1 MIIFPAIDILDGKC
15 VRLIQGDY
23 NQEKVYSDSPVEMAK
38 EWESKGASFIHIVDL
53 NGAKSGASFNEDI
66 IIKIAKSVSVPV
78 QVGGGIRSLP
88 IIKKYLEAG
97 VSRVIV
103 GTAAITDTDFL
114 KEAVDTYGEKIVVS
128 LDARNGYV
136 ATDGWTDTST
146 VKALDLV
153 KDLERIGVATIV
165 YTDIAK
171 DGMLKGPNLKEQSEI
186 NQSTNMNVIASGGI
200 TTKQDVDN
208 LAARHLYGA
217 IIGKA
222 LYDGKINFESL
233 MEGKSK

>member
-1 MIIFPAIDILDGKC
+1 M
-15 VRLIQGDY
+15 
-23 NQEKVYSDSPVEMAK
+23 
-38 EWESKGASFIHIVDL
+38 VDL
-53 NGAKSGASFNEDI
+53 IEVRSGCYCHQDI
-66 IIKIAKSVSVPV
+66 IRKIATGVSVNG
-78 QVGGGIRSLP
+78 QVVGGIRSLP

-153 KDLERIGVATIV
+153 KDLERIGLDTIV